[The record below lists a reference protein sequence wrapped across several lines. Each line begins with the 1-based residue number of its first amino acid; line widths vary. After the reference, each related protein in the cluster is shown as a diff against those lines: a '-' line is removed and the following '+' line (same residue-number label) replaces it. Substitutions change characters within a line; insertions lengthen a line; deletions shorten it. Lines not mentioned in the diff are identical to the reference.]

1 MAAAERGKIGPVVG
15 VGPLGRRRVVRR
27 CEVVLNGPRELG
39 EDRAAALERL
49 DRGQRVPASAVSGDR
64 AGLRAVRGRFPRLL
78 LSKLVV
84 VPVPEKGFSQ
94 ARKRRYRV
102 RQDAAARAR
111 YARTMP
117 FRPLDELEDLEEIGL
132 SRPLPL
138 RRICRTKACRG
149 TARSGGRHCLAAM
162 RKPSGA
168 TAISTPS
175 SLRRTGA
182 TRPPCATRRPVRLT
196 RRGRSSRW
204 RFGVGR

>member
-84 VPVPEKGFSQ
+84 VPVPEKAFFSGTHTTLTCETGRSRLRPVRTDHAAPAPRR
-94 ARKRRYRV
+94 ARQPRGNRAFPASSAAADLQLEGVPWNRAVRRATLPCLPCASCPALPRSP
-102 RQDAAARAR
+102 RAAARDSPA
-111 YARTMP
+111 
-117 FRPLDELEDLEEIGL
+117 
-132 SRPLPL
+132 
-138 RRICRTKACRG
+138 
-149 TARSGGRHCLAAM
+149 
-162 RKPSGA
+162 
-168 TAISTPS
+168 
-175 SLRRTGA
+175 
-182 TRPPCATRRPVRLT
+182 
-196 RRGRSSRW
+196 RRGRHAR
-204 RFGVGR
+204 

>member
-84 VPVPEKGFSQ
+84 VPVPEKAFFSGT
-94 ARKRRYRV
+94 RTTLTCGTGRRR
-102 RQDAAARAR
+102 
-111 YARTMP
+111 
-117 FRPLDELEDLEEIGL
+117 
-132 SRPLPL
+132 SRPV
-138 RRICRTKACRG
+138 RTSHAV
-149 TARSGGRHCLAAM
+149 S
-162 RKPSGA
+162 
-168 TAISTPS
+168 
-175 SLRRTGA
+175 
-182 TRPPCATRRPVRLT
+182 ATRRARRPRRNRASKAASAAADLQHDDVPRDSAARRAALPCLPRSSGAALPRSPRPAARDSPA
-196 RRGRSSRW
+196 RRGPPAR
-204 RFGVGR
+204 

>member
-1 MAAAERGKIGPVVG
+1 VVW
-15 VGPLGRRRVVRR
+15 R
-27 CEVVLNGPRELG
+27 CEVVLDGSRQLREDG
-39 EDRAAALERL
+39 SAALERL
-49 DRGQRVPASAVSGDR
+49 DRGQRAPASVVSGI
-64 AGLRAVRGRFPRLL
+64 GLTREPSRAVFMSSSA
-78 LSKLVV
+78 SKMIAA
-84 VPVPEKGFSQ
+84 PMPEKVFSQ

-138 RRICRTKACRG
+138 RRICKTKACRG

-182 TRPPCATRRPVRLT
+182 TRPAYATRRPVRLT